1 VAAAVLAAAVVVCAL
16 VRRDRRLRREVVS
29 QRLMAGCAHRDNAAL
44 VAQVEAFE
52 RRLGSLLGAG
62 DGDLDEV
69 AGFESVLP
77 QEGGPTW

>member
-1 VAAAVLAAAVVVCAL
+1 
-16 VRRDRRLRREVVS
+16 
-29 QRLMAGCAHRDNAAL
+29 MAGCAHRDNAAL